1 MIPFLIIAALV
12 LACSMGAVAHM
23 QVKQDTRHERYVQGL
38 RREMVRAE
46 RRADK

>member
-1 MIPFLIIAALV
+1 MIPFLVISV
-12 LACSMGAVAHM
+12 LILASAFGAVAHM
-23 QVKQDTRHERYVQGL
+23 RVKDDLRYVESL